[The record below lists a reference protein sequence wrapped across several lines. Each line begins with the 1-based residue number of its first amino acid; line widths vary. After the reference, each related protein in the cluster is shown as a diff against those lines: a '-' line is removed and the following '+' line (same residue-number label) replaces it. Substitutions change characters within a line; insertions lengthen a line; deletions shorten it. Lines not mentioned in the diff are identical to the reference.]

1 MLFKLR
7 HSGYRERDSQCSA
20 ASCAAINWVIT
31 AAHTS
36 QRADRSPKYL
46 PHQWLLCRW
55 TLGPALCV
63 SSSWLGRFPL
73 PRPVPMEL
81 LPAHVQR
88 RVRWA
93 RSRAQCAQLLRPYL
107 ADRLREHNAKYHFL
121 ESNLHF
127 KQKKISKNPRCIVYV
142 LYFLRFVFN
151 FSQSLLWA
159 RNHISKSRKLK
170 FRLTTDSS
178 STGGILFLFC
188 M

>member
-1 MLFKLR
+1 MSGLLCFRLTVTSQENLVFVKTTVFQVKTQQVQGVVLR
-7 HSGYRERDSQCSA
+7 VQCCLPFSV
-20 ASCAAINWVIT
+20 NWVIT
-31 AAHTS
+31 AAYAS
-36 QRADRSPKYL
+36 QRPDRPPKYL

-73 PRPVPMEL
+73 PRLGPTEL

-93 RSRAQCAQLLRPYL
+93 RSRAQCAWLLRPYL

-127 KQKKISKNPRCIVYV
+127 KQKKISKNPRCI
-142 LYFLRFVFN
+142 F
-151 FSQSLLWA
+151 
-159 RNHISKSRKLK
+159 
-170 FRLTTDSS
+170 
-178 STGGILFLFC
+178 
-188 M
+188 